1 MTFGQKLKEARK
13 AVGLSQEQFSEKMN
27 VSRSAVA
34 KWESDK
40 GMPDISNLKA
50 IAQLLNV
57 SVDYL
62 LDDNGVTSV
71 NELKEAIS
79 LDDYKVSGKCRNKYD
94 AVVVAKFPSADS
106 VYPLI
111 RQKVLSKKEWLLDFF
126 TQPGVLNVA
135 DSMQDMSAYYI
146 VENNGKQFFVNVTKE
161 FITVKETSKRIT
173 DNKFVIGQNK
183 FIRCAYTVN

>member
-111 RQKVLSKKEWLLDFF
+111 RKKVLSKKEWLLDFF

>member
-1 MTFGQKLKEARK
+1 M
-13 AVGLSQEQFSEKMN
+13 
-27 VSRSAVA
+27 
-34 KWESDK
+34 
-40 GMPDISNLKA
+40 
-50 IAQLLNV
+50 
-57 SVDYL
+57 
-62 LDDNGVTSV
+62 
-71 NELKEAIS
+71 
-79 LDDYKVSGKCRNKYD
+79 SGKCRNKYD

-111 RQKVLSKKEWLLDFF
+111 RKKVLSKKEWLLDFF